1 MEKGEEKK
9 KNNSR
14 KSQKEK
20 KKDPDGVLIFQ
31 SELDTREKSITCSD
45 SRIKHFYM
53 VINSHQSQSL
63 PVGRW
68 KSAVTRYTHMHIYT
82 I

>member
-1 MEKGEEKK
+1 MKK
-9 KNNSR
+9 R
-14 KSQKEK
+14 KRIIAESHRRK

-53 VINSHQSQSL
+53 VINSHQS
-63 PVGRW
+63 
-68 KSAVTRYTHMHIYT
+68 
-82 I
+82 